1 MKILIYPNKKYSMS
15 RVEKLILNMIARKGY
30 NVNIVSSKVGD
41 KIKWSNRIDINEQ
54 LDQDLL
60 KNLVVAKCE
69 HYGLKYK
76 IKQKKE
82 S

>member
-1 MKILIYPNKKYSMS
+1 MS

>member
-41 KIKWSNRIDINEQ
+41 KIKWTNRIDINEQ

>member
-1 MKILIYPNKKYSMS
+1 MS

-41 KIKWSNRIDINEQ
+41 KIKWTNRIDINEQ